1 MSRTPDRIWT
11 CTHIGEY
18 GEYFP
23 NAIEAEG
30 EYGGKAVSYILQ
42 SVCEVKDNR
51 IAYLE
56 GCIKEW
62 AADRKARADLARPM
76 TVAEAATH
84 WAITSPSGVHIGLWS
99 SYETAKRVFDNEVNG
114 SKLWPLR
121 ALSQGGE

>member
-1 MSRTPDRIWT
+1 MTDAPERIWDFWPHDGGSPVVWREPCPFT
-11 CTHIGEY
+11 ADDADVFEY
-18 GEYFP
+18 
-23 NAIEAEG
+23 
-30 EYGGKAVSYILQ
+30 V
-42 SVCEVKDNR
+42 
-51 IAYLE
+51 
-56 GCIKEW
+56 
-62 AADRKARADLARPM
+62 RADLARPM

>member
-1 MSRTPDRIWT
+1 MTETPERIWA
-11 CTHIGEY
+11 IGEKPCPEWE
-18 GEYFP
+18 GWWHISPAATDGMTEY
-23 NAIEAEG
+23 I
-30 EYGGKAVSYILQ
+30 
-42 SVCEVKDNR
+42 
-51 IAYLE
+51 
-56 GCIKEW
+56 
-62 AADRKARADLARPM
+62 RADLVRPM